1 MSWSLLSDTIDMDS
15 RQARRFAAQIAYDLL
30 DAMSEDYLD
39 YQIRMWQRD
48 NQEYLTKREKERILD
63 GLENIKAQLSRKTT
77 KLNYERS
84 KETDDGLLSSD

>member
-15 RQARRFAAQIAYDLL
+15 RQARRFAAQIAFDLL

-48 NQEYLTKREKERILD
+48 NQEYLTQREKERIVD
-63 GLENIKAQLSRKTT
+63 GIENIKAQLSRKTT
-77 KLNYERS
+77 KLTYERS
-84 KETDDGLLSSD
+84 KETDQG